1 MKPKVYLETTIPSF
15 LTALPSRD
23 IIAAGQQQATRE
35 CWYHR
40 RHRYGLFVSGLVLLE
55 CRRGDRAAAKARE
68 DALDQIPVLGM
79 SGVVQDLAQI
89 LITSGLIPPKAAP
102 DAVHIAI
109 AAVHGMEFLLTWN
122 CRHIANA
129 AIVDRVRRM
138 CGVSDSR
145 HQ

>member
-1 MKPKVYLETTIPSF
+1 MPPVSSEPPGSGGI
-15 LTALPSRD
+15 TAGIGMGFSCPVWCCWSVG
-23 IIAAGQQQATRE
+23 AAN
-35 CWYHR
+35 
-40 RHRYGLFVSGLVLLE
+40 
-55 CRRGDRAAAKARE
+55 RAAAKARE
-68 DALDQIPVLGM
+68 AALDQIPVLEM

-129 AIVDRVRRM
+129 AIVDRVRRV
-138 CGVSDSR
+138 CGGAGFPAPVICTPFELMT
-145 HQ
+145 